1 VFCPDCGTWNRAM
14 AAECNRCGSVLP
26 DLSSAPLEQPD
37 EEITLVRR
45 ALGGRYRVIRRLGGG
60 GMASVYFAE
69 HVPLGR
75 QVAVKLLHPFLA
87 REAEM
92 RERFRREAEAAAQ
105 LVHPHVCPILDFGLT
120 ESAVYLVMPYLKGGS
135 LAARVYVHR
144 TVAPAGVA
152 AAAAQVATGLDYAHR
167 RGIVHRDVKP
177 DNILYDEDGNA
188 VITDFGIAT
197 ARFHGR
203 LTATGRAMGTPHYM
217 SPEQAMGKLIDGR
230 SDIYAM
236 GVVMYEALVGIP
248 PFDGADAFS
257 VGYKHVHEAPVP
269 LEEVDS
275 RLPAALSRVVMR
287 CLVKNPADRYAT
299 GVELAEALIDAIAA
313 IGSKQGAPDASRL
326 ATIARLPG
334 RQAGQPVR

>member
-1 VFCPDCGTWNRAM
+1 M
-14 AAECNRCGSVLP
+14 AAECGRCGGVLP
-26 DLSSAPLEQPD
+26 DLASAPLEQPD
-37 EEITLVRR
+37 EEISLVRR
-45 ALGGRYRVIRRLGGG
+45 ALGGRYRVLRRLGGG
-60 GMASVYFAE
+60 GMASVYYGE

-75 QVAVKLLHPFLA
+75 PVAVKLLHPYLA
-87 REAEM
+87 REPEM

-105 LVHPHVCPILDFGLT
+105 LVHPHVCPILDFGGT
-120 ESAVYLVMPYLKGGS
+120 EAAVYLVMPYLKGGS
-135 LAARVYVHR
+135 LADRVYVHR

-152 AAAAQVATGLDYAHR
+152 AAAAQVACGLDYAHR

-230 SDIYAM
+230 SDIYAL
-236 GVVMYEALVGIP
+236 GVVMYEALAGIP
-248 PFDGADAFS
+248 PFDGADAFA
-257 VGYKHVHEAPVP
+257 VGYKHVHEVPVP
-269 LEEVDS
+269 LQEVDS
-275 RLPAALSRVVMR
+275 RIPEPVARVVMR
-287 CLVKNPADRYAT
+287 CLEKAPTDRYAT
-299 GVELAEALIDAIAA
+299 GAELAEALIAAIAA
-313 IGSKQGAPDASRL
+313 LGTKSGAPEAGRL

-334 RQAGQPVR
+334 RQSGQPVR